1 MVDVPAPAGRGATV
15 TPCSCMH
22 FTNAVR
28 LALDVVDVVVL
39 VVDEELLPH
48 AAMSTVMASAV
59 NPRITRRYGVL
70 GWVM

>member
-1 MVDVPAPAGRGATV
+1 
-15 TPCSCMH
+15 MH